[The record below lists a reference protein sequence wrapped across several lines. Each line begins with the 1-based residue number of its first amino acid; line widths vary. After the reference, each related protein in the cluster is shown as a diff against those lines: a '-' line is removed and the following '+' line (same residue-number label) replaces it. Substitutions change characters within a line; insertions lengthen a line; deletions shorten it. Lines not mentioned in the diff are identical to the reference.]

1 MERSRI
7 PLGILPLI
15 FIFTIWNPSALA
27 LHAAS
32 TVWNIGT
39 RSTLSLIFL
48 AARLII
54 ASVGIAAG
62 MALWFRR
69 PGAVWLAK
77 LSLMLFGLEAVVR
90 LSSGVD
96 AGATPPGTRLPL
108 AIFVIVHNGAWY
120 VYLHVSG
127 RVRAAYGLE
136 SQSPKR
142 RDRP

>member
-1 MERSRI
+1 VERSRI
-7 PLGILPLI
+7 PLWILPLI
-15 FIFTIWNPSALA
+15 FIFTIWNPAALA

-32 TVWNIGT
+32 AVWNIGT
-39 RSTLSLIFL
+39 RPTLSLILL

-54 ASVGIAAG
+54 TGVGIAAG

-96 AGATPPGTRLPL
+96 AGAAPPGTRLPL

-120 VYLHVSG
+120 AYLHLSD

-136 SQSPKR
+136 SQSPKHR
-142 RDRP
+142 VRP